1 MYFTDI
7 MAEAYKEEFEIKEE
21 KVSIKEEIHPSSTVE
36 ETCTVNLYKDE
47 VKIEYIETH
56 GKFNNFYFYKIMANV
71 FLANVKM

>member
-7 MAEAYKEEFEIKEE
+7 MAEANKEEFEIKEE

-47 VKIEYIETH
+47 VKMEYTETQ

-71 FLANVKM
+71 FWQT